1 MSERSIE
8 IVREYH
14 FDPKEVIKGL
24 NGYYGSDKCNS
35 YITVRRNDV
44 EGPAYLSSPIYLS
57 SLIEWLRVDYD
68 IFYRP
73 GLIFDQVEAARSAAK
88 MCCLR
93 AHIKDEISKRG
104 LFYPGFPWCDK
115 DADIPALV
123 DTVFEAYDECSK
135 ARDRNRKDATKLSEV
150 TQELRKELNTLKDT
164 VSKVRIRLNK
174 KFCALGYEE
183 DLEKLVDIAL
193 RGVEARD
200 ETINRLTRPRH
211 DECEDIMKY
220 IRHEASRNGFD
231 LPEKIDGEPLNI
243 KRVFHDLLE
252 LLKKRT
258 AEIREVN
265 DKRWEDLRGI
275 YKALGCNGAYS
286 NVDDFAKAVKE
297 RAEYIESLSRNAKQ
311 ETRKAVN
318 EQLKKDTDYVANV
331 ISDILEALGV
341 SKSNTAHLDI
351 FGLKTKALQRAS
363 LIKVEH
369 ERYREQLGKATA
381 DYKALSEEN
390 QKLKSSQKSD
400 VNQLIRDCC
409 TKHGVIAPSRYFS
422 DEACIEYLL
431 SLIEQKDR
439 SFAILQGLYRDIF
452 KKQPDG
458 LSAEDIAN
466 NILDKVLETE
476 ALLHLESVDNYKLS
490 LKDYIL
496 HDIKERGYRYNGL
509 ETKSIEEI
517 VDWIITMATCT
528 NKSDISDRI
537 HEICNA
543 KGVELDDAF
552 LYDDDYTW
560 EDLVGFLCEEI
571 RKLKKEV
578 EEAKKE
584 AKQECYWYLW
594 NALKK
599 LSPECDALRIDRYED
614 LVDRIFYE
622 MSLVTDNCKQC
633 QRKHSTEKLGY
644 IRRTNKAEEEVKKL
658 KSANEANN
666 DVIKKLK
673 ELLNEINKE
682 EDGEWFKP

>member
-8 IVREYH
+8 NVREYH
-14 FDPKEVIKGL
+14 FDFDPKEVIKGL
-24 NGYYGSDKCNS
+24 NGYYESDKCNS

-57 SLIEWLRVDYD
+57 SLIEWLREDHD

-73 GLIFDQVEAARSAAK
+73 GLILDQVEAARSAAK
-88 MCCLR
+88 TCCLR
-93 AHIKDEISKRG
+93 FVIKDEISKRG
-104 LFYPGFPWCDK
+104 LWCDK
-115 DADIPALV
+115 DADIPELV
-123 DTVFEAYDECSK
+123 DTLFKAYDECK
-135 ARDRNRKDATKLSEV
+135 ERADKNRKDAVKLSEKIKNLNA
-150 TQELRKELNTLKDT
+150 ELATKWTKTSLINWLQQRARHK
-164 VSKVRIRLNK
+164 
-174 KFCALGYEE
+174 
-183 DLEKLVDIAL
+183 
-193 RGVEARD
+193 GVELDDAFLYSDDAQYEWTDVDVVDFLFD
-200 ETINRLTRPRH
+200 EIVK
-211 DECEDIMKY
+211 M
-220 IRHEASRNGFD
+220 
-231 LPEKIDGEPLNI
+231 
-243 KRVFHDLLE
+243 RV
-252 LLKKRT
+252 
-258 AEIREVN
+258 EIREVN

-286 NVDDFAKAVKE
+286 NVDDFAKTVKE
-297 RAEYIESLSRNAKQ
+297 RAEYIESLSRNAKM

-318 EQLKKDTDYVANV
+318 EQLKKDTDYVADTLR
-331 ISDILEALGV
+331 DILEALGI

-452 KKQPDG
+452 KKQPNG

-496 HDIKERGYRYNGL
+496 HDIKKRGYRYNGL

-517 VDWIITMATCT
+517 VDWIITMATCP

-578 EEAKKE
+578 EDAKKE

-633 QRKHSTEKLGY
+633 QRKHLTEKLGY
-644 IRRTNKAEEEVKKL
+644 IRRTNKAEEELKKL

>member
-1 MSERSIE
+1 MTIE
-8 IVREYH
+8 NLATIENVREYR

-73 GLIFDQVEAARSAAK
+73 GLILDQVEAARSATK
-88 MCCLR
+88 ICCLR
-93 AHIKDEISKRG
+93 FVIKDEISKRG
-104 LFYPGFPWCDK
+104 LWCDK
-115 DADIPALV
+115 DADIPELV
-123 DTVFEAYDECSK
+123 DTVFKAYDECSK

-150 TQELRKELNTLKDT
+150 TQELRKELNALKDT

-174 KFCALGYEE
+174 KFIPLPGYED

-193 RGVEARD
+193 RGVAARD
-200 ETINRLTRPRH
+200 ETINRLTRPWH
-211 DECEDIMKY
+211 DECKDIMEY
-220 IRHEASRNGFD
+220 IRYYEASKNGFN
-231 LPEKIDGEPLNI
+231 LPEEIDDEPLTV

-297 RAEYIESLSRNAKQ
+297 RAEYIESLSRNAKM
-311 ETRKAVN
+311 ETQKAVN
-318 EQLKKDTDYVANV
+318 EQLKKDTDYIAEVLR
-331 ISDILEALGV
+331 DILEALGI
-341 SKSNTAHLDI
+341 SKSDTMRFDV

-363 LIKVEH
+363 IIKSEH

-390 QKLKSSQKSD
+390 QKLKASQKSD
-400 VNQLIRDCC
+400 INKLIRDCC

-422 DEACIEYLL
+422 DEACIEYLF

-439 SFAILQGLYRDIF
+439 SFAILQNLYRDIF

-458 LSAEDIAN
+458 LSAKDIAN

-517 VDWIITMATCT
+517 VDWIIAMATCP
-528 NKSDISDRI
+528 NKIL
-537 HEICNA
+537 EEA
-543 KGVELDDAF
+543 K
-552 LYDDDYTW
+552 
-560 EDLVGFLCEEI
+560 
-571 RKLKKEV
+571 K
-578 EEAKKE
+578 EAKKE

-622 MSLVTDNCKQC
+622 MSLVMENCKQC

-644 IRRTNKAEEEVKKL
+644 ILRTNKAEEELKKL
-658 KSANEANN
+658 RSANEANN